1 METMRVPQD
10 PELVLAVRCAWLSF
24 IGGRTHEDIADLLG
38 TSRTR
43 VTRLIQIAQRAGL
56 VKVFVEGPSAA
67 CLALEEDLKAGYGLQ
82 HGSVA
87 PDLDENGLP
96 VAALGSLGARVLAGI
111 LGRDDLHTI
120 GVGHGRTLAAAVN
133 GLPILNRPGL
143 RLVSL
148 LGSLTRG
155 AATNPY
161 DVIFRLADRTG
172 GRGFYMPAPFFCNSE
187 KDRAIFLEQRDLRA
201 VLDLADRAQVMVVGI
216 GSPEH
221 DRGMIEA
228 GMVTEGELAALVE
241 ARATGEI
248 LGTFVDAAGEILDV
262 EISRRAIAPGLHE
275 LRGKEVVAIAG
286 GPSKIDAIDAVLRTG
301 VITHLVTDERTA
313 QALAG
318 RISSTTTR
326 ANRNYGGNDVRQSQG
341 PGGGFR
347 SWAR

>member
-1 METMRVPQD
+1 MRVPQD
-10 PELVLAVRCAWLSF
+10 PELDLAVRCAWLSF
-24 IGGRTHEDIADLLG
+24 IGGRTHEEIADCVG
-38 TSRTR
+38 ASRTR
-43 VTRLIQIAQRAGL
+43 VTRLIQLAQRAGL

-67 CLALEEDLKAGYGLQ
+67 CVALEESLKAGYGLQ

-87 PDLDENGLP
+87 PDLDERGLP
-96 VAALGSLGARVLAGI
+96 IAALGSLGARVLATI
-111 LGRDDLHTI
+111 LDRQDLHTI
-120 GVGHGRTLAAAVN
+120 GIGHGRTLAAAVN
-133 GLPILNRPGL
+133 GLPLLNRPGL

-201 VLDLADRAQVMVVGI
+201 VLDLAEQAQVMVVGI

-228 GMVTEGELAALVE
+228 GMVTEAELAALVE
-241 ARATGEI
+241 AQAAGEI
-248 LGTFVDAAGEILDV
+248 LGTFVDAAGEVLDV
-262 EISRRAIAPGLHE
+262 EISRHAIAPRLHD

-301 VITHLVTDERTA
+301 VITHLVTDETTA
-313 QALAG
+313 RALAG
-318 RISSTTTR
+318 RVPKTTMR
-326 ANRNYGGNDVRQSQG
+326 ADWNHGGNDVTKSQG
-341 PGGGFR
+341 LGGSVR
-347 SWAR
+347 SRPREPA